1 MKIIDQ
7 IVTSLESHGSPKV
20 VAGMAKYGI
29 TGNKIFGVSIPKL
42 RRMGKELGADH
53 ELSLNL
59 WTYPSRETR
68 ILAALTGIPDR
79 MTGDLMEEW
88 VVEFDSW
95 EVCDQVIM
103 NLFEKTRF
111 AYSKAVVWSSREE
124 EFVKRA
130 GFVLMARLAVSDK
143 KAPDEKF
150 KDFFPF
156 IIKGATD
163 NRVYVR
169 KGVNWAIRQIGKR
182 NLNLNAY
189 AVKQAER
196 ILEIDSQ
203 AARWVASDAL
213 RELRSE
219 AVLSRLEERSQV
231 S

>member
-1 MKIIDQ
+1 MKKIDQ
-7 IVTSLESHGSPKV
+7 IVTFLESSGSPEA

-42 RRMGKELGADH
+42 RLMGRELGHDH

-59 WTYPSRETR
+59 WAYPSRETR
-68 ILAALTGIPDR
+68 ILAALTGIPDH
-79 MTGDLMEEW
+79 MTGELMEEW
-88 VVEFDSW
+88 VLEFDSW

-111 AYSKAVVWSSREE
+111 AYLKAASWSSREE

-143 KAPDEKF
+143 KATDEKF
-150 KDFFPF
+150 KDFFPY
-156 IIKGATD
+156 ILKGAVD

-169 KGVNWAIRQIGKR
+169 KGVNWAVRQIGKR
-182 NLNLNAY
+182 NLELNKY
-189 AVKQAER
+189 SVKQAEK
-196 ILEIDSQ
+196 ILEIDSP
-203 AARWVASDAL
+203 AARWIASDAL

-219 AVLSRLEERSQV
+219 SVLTRLEGRAKT
-231 S
+231 